1 MAEVLIR
8 DVADDIVERL
18 HRKADA
24 SGTSFQD
31 LARRALAEAAR
42 PIGAEPVARR
52 PSREELLAEIDRIR
66 AMSVPTNFDSTALIR
81 EDRDSD
87 DPYR

>member
-42 PIGAEPVARR
+42 PIGSEPVAKR

-66 AMSVPTNFDSTALIR
+66 AMTPRTLDDSTFLIR
-81 EDRDSD
+81 EDRDND
-87 DPYR
+87 EPYR